1 MAPNRFYVHPGGDFG
16 PGLMALG
23 QQVGEFGEKRKAE
36 GVRTAETERVA
47 SVRSGAVEALQTGD
61 PNVMAD
67 YALANPEIAKDIN
80 AQSLFRNEQTQEN
93 YINSIFSAIQNP
105 DKIEEIV
112 AARQSMLRANDVE
125 ADSSQ
130 ETDEFMAKYEADP
143 EGTIK
148 ELESE
153 LAWLAPDR
161 WKKYAEATGR
171 SGGKPGHQTNETI
184 YADLLDKQYQIDNP
198 GKAMP
203 PGEKASSMLGFKRA
217 QADEAQEVMIAKLQA
232 ELSLKPE
239 IAGEETRARGEET
252 RASALIDRGL
262 LAAESSAVIKRGLE
276 LLDSVKTGGFDNAKL
291 QAKRLFGVEGAD
303 EGELS
308 NALGKAVLSQLRET
322 FGAQFTQEEGNRL
335 IRLEAGFGKS
345 VANNRRLLG
354 QALRI
359 VERTAGR
366 ARKATEKLGDMDTV
380 ADIDELLEF
389 SLSTDLPEGI
399 TEDDITA
406 TMKKHGM
413 TREQVL
419 TKLRGR

>member
-16 PGLMALG
+16 PGLQALG
-23 QQVGEFGEKRKAE
+23 KQIGDIGERRKKEEALKAE
-36 GVRTAETERVA
+36 ADRVA
-47 SVRSGAVEALQTGD
+47 SVRAGAVEAFQSGD
-61 PNVMAD
+61 PNQIAE
-67 YALANPEIAKDIN
+67 YALSNPEVGKMLTEQAG
-80 AQSLFRNEQTQEN
+80 FRNEQTQEN
-93 YINSIFSAIQNP
+93 YVNSIFSAIQNP

-112 AARQSMLRANDVE
+112 AARQNMLRSQGVE

-130 ETDEFMAKYEADP
+130 ETDEFMTKYNADP

-171 SGGKPGHQTNETI
+171 TGGKPGHQTNETI

-232 ELSLKPE
+232 ELSIKPE

-366 ARKATEKLGDMDTV
+366 ARKAAEKRGDMDTV

-389 SLSTDLPEGI
+389 SLSTEETQNVG
-399 TEDDITA
+399 E
-406 TMKKHGM
+406 M
-413 TREQVL
+413 TDAEL
-419 TKLRGR
+419 LKAAGL